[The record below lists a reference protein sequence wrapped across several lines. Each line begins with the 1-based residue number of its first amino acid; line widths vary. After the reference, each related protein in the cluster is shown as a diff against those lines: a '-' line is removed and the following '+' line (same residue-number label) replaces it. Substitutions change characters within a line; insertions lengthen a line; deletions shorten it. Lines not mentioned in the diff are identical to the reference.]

1 MPKKGTKTKTKTK
14 TKKQVKKELV
24 EEEVSEEE
32 IVSELDVSDVASE
45 DEVVSED
52 EVEINLLDVDSNGDA
67 TEVLDVSKTLDFES
81 DLTLLKS
88 FFRTLDESSRLTVF
102 VEEFAPWYALREK
115 KRKEEANEDRKKRE
129 MILQQLNKT
138 VTLLKNQKKK
148 SDTRKKNKSKSNR
161 EYGFNKEIDVPKVFL
176 DFFSKHLPKEVTIKK
191 KGKPENLI
199 KVSKTMKRPDITALL
214 YEYANQKNL
223 KLETDKR
230 IIKPDKYLRK
240 LFGSALEENENL
252 TFTNFQ
258 TKLKHVFNTSET
270 KNSKTKNKNV

>member
-14 TKKQVKKELV
+14 TKAKKQVKKELV

-32 IVSELDVSDVASE
+32 VVSELEVSDVASE

-52 EVEINLLDVDSNGDA
+52 EVEIDLLDEDSNGDA
-67 TEVLDVSKTLDFES
+67 TEVLDVSKTPDFES
-81 DLTLLKS
+81 ELTLLKP
-88 FFRTLDESSRLTVF
+88 FFRKLDESSRLTVF

-115 KRKEEANEDRKKRE
+115 QRKEEANEDRKKRE

-148 SDTRKKNKSKSNR
+148 SDAKKKNKNSSNR
-161 EYGFNKEIDVPKVFL
+161 EYGFNKEIAVPKVFL
-176 DFFSKHLPKEVTIKK
+176 EFFAKHLPKEVSIKK

-223 KLETDKR
+223 KLENDKR

-240 LFGSALEENENL
+240 LFGDALEENENL

-258 TKLKHVFNTSET
+258 TKLKHVFTVSET
-270 KNSKTKNKNV
+270 KKSKSKSV